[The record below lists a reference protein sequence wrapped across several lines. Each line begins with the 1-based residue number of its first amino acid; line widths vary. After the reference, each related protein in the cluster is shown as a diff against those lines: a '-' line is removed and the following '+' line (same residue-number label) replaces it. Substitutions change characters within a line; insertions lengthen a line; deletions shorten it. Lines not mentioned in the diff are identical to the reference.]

1 MTSGES
7 DITYNRK
14 IHSNASESQVCTH
27 GHNRCN
33 EIVQHLNSLRR
44 CRTME
49 ANCRQMHINGQQGI
63 AMKTA
68 RCDNMSLMSR
78 EIVKYTDAH
87 TDIHMARQ
95 IIQGASLD
103 RQSGTH
109 S

>member
-1 MTSGES
+1 
-7 DITYNRK
+7 
-14 IHSNASESQVCTH
+14 
-27 GHNRCN
+27 
-33 EIVQHLNSLRR
+33 
-44 CRTME
+44 
-49 ANCRQMHINGQQGI
+49 
-63 AMKTA
+63 MKTA

-95 IIQGASLD
+95 IIQRASLD